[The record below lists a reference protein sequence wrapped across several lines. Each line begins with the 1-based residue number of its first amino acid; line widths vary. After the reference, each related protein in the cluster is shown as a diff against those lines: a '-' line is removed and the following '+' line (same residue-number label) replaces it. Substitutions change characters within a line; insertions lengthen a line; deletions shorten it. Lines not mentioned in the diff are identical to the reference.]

1 MGAEAQGEVC
11 LTAGAGVA
19 FCNTGL
25 CRVQVSAAPQK
36 GKIMGYQYVSK
47 DELYAD
53 IADYERGLAYRLAKE
68 ADAYRTE
75 DGVANRNTQQK
86 GTQQ

>member
-1 MGAEAQGEVC
+1 
-11 LTAGAGVA
+11 
-19 FCNTGL
+19 
-25 CRVQVSAAPQK
+25 
-36 GKIMGYQYVSK
+36 MGYQYVSK

-75 DGVANRNTQQK
+75 GKIGDESTDDSTRL
-86 GTQQ
+86 

>member
-1 MGAEAQGEVC
+1 
-11 LTAGAGVA
+11 
-19 FCNTGL
+19 
-25 CRVQVSAAPQK
+25 
-36 GKIMGYQYVSK
+36 MGYQYVSK

-53 IADYERGLAYRLAKE
+53 IADHERGLAYRLAKE